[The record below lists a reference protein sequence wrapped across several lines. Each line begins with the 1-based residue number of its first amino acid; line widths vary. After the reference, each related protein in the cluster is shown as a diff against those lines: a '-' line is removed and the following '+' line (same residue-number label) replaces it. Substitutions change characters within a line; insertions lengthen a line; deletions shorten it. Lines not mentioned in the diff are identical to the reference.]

1 MYFLL
6 TTFPNA
12 PAYPPILFDQSLRL
26 KIAKNKCIVAT
37 RI

>member
-1 MYFLL
+1 MCFLL

-12 PAYPPILFDQSLRL
+12 PAYPAILFDQSLRL
-26 KIAKNKCIVAT
+26 KIAKNKCIVVT